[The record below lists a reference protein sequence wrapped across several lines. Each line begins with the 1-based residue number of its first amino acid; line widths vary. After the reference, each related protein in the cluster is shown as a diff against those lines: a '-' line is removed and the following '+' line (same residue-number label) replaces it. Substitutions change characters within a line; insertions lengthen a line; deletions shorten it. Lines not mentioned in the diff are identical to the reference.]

1 MRGLTEGQVDIG
13 LLMCLKS
20 TVATRVMEMVTAISA
35 SFDSDAYLSVLSMT
49 GVSDKRLQEVEVQ
62 IIKNKGSGD
71 GRA

>member
-1 MRGLTEGQVDIG
+1 
-13 LLMCLKS
+13 MCIKS

-49 GVSDKRLQEVEVQ
+49 GVSDKRLQEAEVQ